1 MPFWENEYCN
11 NKTFVFGKPSKE
23 VVDSVP
29 YLKKGARILDVGCG
43 DGRHAIYLAKLG
55 FKVDAFD
62 LSQNAINKLNGLKGE
77 LPISTMV
84 CDIEDF
90 PFKTS
95 YDCIIIHGVLQFVSK
110 QRQKR
115 IIELLKKW
123 TNSNGFHLIAV
134 FTNEVPIPD
143 DLKSIMIGVFSKQEI
158 KEYYQDWTI
167 VDFKEVIFQD
177 EHENGLKHT
186 HAMNKM
192 IARKG

>member
-1 MPFWENEYCN
+1 MPFWENEYKN

-62 LSQNAINKLNGLKGE
+62 LSQNAINKLNSLKGE

-110 QRQKR
+110 QRQK
-115 IIELLKKW
+115 ESL
-123 TNSNGFHLIAV
+123 N
-134 FTNEVPIPD
+134 
-143 DLKSIMIGVFSKQEI
+143 
-158 KEYYQDWTI
+158 Y
-167 VDFKEVIFQD
+167 
-177 EHENGLKHT
+177 
-186 HAMNKM
+186 
-192 IARKG
+192 